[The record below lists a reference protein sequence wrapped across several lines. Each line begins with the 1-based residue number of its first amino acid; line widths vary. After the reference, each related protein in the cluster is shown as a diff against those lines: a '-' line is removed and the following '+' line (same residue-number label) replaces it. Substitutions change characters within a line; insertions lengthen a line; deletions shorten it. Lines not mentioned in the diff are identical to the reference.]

1 MTSRKPSNLY
11 SARQMSTTRFR
22 MSSCRSIGVTAST
35 SRKRPAAES
44 RSRYFR
50 LPEYHVI
57 LHRYAI
63 VTQDIN
69 LLGNLLSSQK
79 ACLEFV
85 HFRCPFAIN
94 ALRYIFFKLGIF
106 DILGI
111 RIYRVH
117 GRITFLVRTVLL
129 QRIEATR
136 HLLCIFRHRFLQVT
150 AGRDT
155 VPMNV
160 MEPTSPLFK
169 YT

>member
-1 MTSRKPSNLY
+1 M
-11 SARQMSTTRFR
+11 
-22 MSSCRSIGVTAST
+22 
-35 SRKRPAAES
+35 
-44 RSRYFR
+44 
-50 LPEYHVI
+50 I

-150 AGRDT
+150 AGRRHRTDERNGTHFAVVQVHIACTT
-155 VPMNV
+155 VEVGNDSGQIHREGIRSRQFLHTV
-160 MEPTSPLFK
+160 GHLAQSLCPT
-169 YT
+169 